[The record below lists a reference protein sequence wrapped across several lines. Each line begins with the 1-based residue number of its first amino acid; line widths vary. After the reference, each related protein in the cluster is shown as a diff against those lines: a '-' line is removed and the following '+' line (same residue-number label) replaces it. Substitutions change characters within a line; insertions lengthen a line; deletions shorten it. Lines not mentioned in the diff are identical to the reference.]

1 MDLGG
6 SKAISCGIAITHL
19 ECDGKYFAWQEQ
31 SWMTGRYNEDAIHRS
46 HTNKLGRWVSKISGF
61 SYSSLEFWRVAFV
74 VNLDIEGRF
83 GQ

>member
-1 MDLGG
+1 
-6 SKAISCGIAITHL
+6 
-19 ECDGKYFAWQEQ
+19 
-31 SWMTGRYNEDAIHRS
+31 MTGRYNEDAIHRS